1 MVWCG
6 ITPKD
11 LMPKETVSRDVY
23 TPPSARIAMPRLG
36 FLRDDLPATVDLLKR
51 RRADLI
57 SERSIEDY
65 VALNWLEWNGG
76 GLKLTITGENLC
88 KQMNVGPHVE
98 NVDPPVASLL
108 PPRGATQRAS
118 KAGPAGVA

>member
-6 ITPKD
+6 ITLKD

-23 TPPSARIAMPRLG
+23 TPPSGRIGMPRLG
-36 FLRDDLPATVDLLKR
+36 LLRDDLPATVDLLKR

-57 SERSIEDY
+57 SESLIEDY

-88 KQMNVGPHVE
+88 KQMMSMSRA
-98 NVDPPVASLL
+98 AS
-108 PPRGATQRAS
+108 TDI
-118 KAGPAGVA
+118 

>member
-1 MVWCG
+1 
-6 ITPKD
+6 
-11 LMPKETVSRDVY
+11 MPKETVSRDVY
-23 TPPSARIAMPRLG
+23 TPPSGRIAMPRLG
-36 FLRDDLPATVDLLKR
+36 LLRDDLPATVDLLKR

-88 KQMNVGPHVE
+88 KQM
-98 NVDPPVASLL
+98 VALNRSTESAN
-108 PPRGATQRAS
+108 P
-118 KAGPAGVA
+118 

>member
-1 MVWCG
+1 
-6 ITPKD
+6 
-11 LMPKETVSRDVY
+11 MPKESVSRDVY
-23 TPPSARIAMPRLG
+23 TPPSGRIAMPRLG
-36 FLRDDLPATVDLLKR
+36 RLRDDLPATVDLLKK

-88 KQMNVGPHVE
+88 KQM
-98 NVDPPVASLL
+98 VAIGRTESAN
-108 PPRGATQRAS
+108 P
-118 KAGPAGVA
+118 